1 MVSRC
6 DKTVFLPW
14 WVNVLLPRRLRPLP
28 ERPWWNLLS
37 TPEDNTRINVNDDT
51 VIGADDDTI
60 IRVPA
65 EETVVGSVDIIDD
78 STIIGNAVPS
88 DQTII
93 TSDDTV
99 IPETT
104 NEYNTLISSLMDTSV
119 GLSGQVDMQE
129 DLHADSGDTAPQQDI
144 VTRFRLRHINGT
156 KHLLSKPLIIGRLP
170 AASLRGGQAV
180 NLVMVASPEGLVSST
195 HARVEVQGDVVVVTD
210 LRSTNGTRVIIPGQP
225 TVLLAPGDSMA
236 LGVGAI
242 IDLGDGNR
250 LEVLG

>member
-1 MVSRC
+1 M
-6 DKTVFLPW
+6 
-14 WVNVLLPRRLRPLP
+14 
-28 ERPWWNLLS
+28 S

-65 EETVVGSVDIIDD
+65 DETVVGSVEVIED
-78 STIIGNAVPS
+78 STIIGGVVPS
-88 DQTII
+88 EETVI

-104 NEYNTLISSLMDTSV
+104 DEYNTLIGSLMDTSL
-119 GLSGQVDMQE
+119 GLNGLIETSAE
-129 DLHADSGDTAPQQDI
+129 ELLTDSGDTAPQQEL

-156 KHLLSKPLIIGRLP
+156 KHLLTKPLILGRLP
-170 AASLRGGQAV
+170 AAPLRGGQAV

>member
-1 MVSRC
+1 M
-6 DKTVFLPW
+6 
-14 WVNVLLPRRLRPLP
+14 
-28 ERPWWNLLS
+28 S

-65 EETVVGSVDIIDD
+65 DETMVGSVEVIED
-78 STIIGNAVPS
+78 STIIGGVVPS
-88 DQTII
+88 EETVI

-104 NEYNTLISSLMDTSV
+104 DEYNTLIGSLMDTSL
-119 GLSGQVDMQE
+119 GLSALIE
-129 DLHADSGDTAPQQDI
+129 EPDLESEAKSDSGDTAPQQEL
-144 VTRFRLRHINGT
+144 VTRFRLLHINGT
-156 KHLLSKPLIIGRLP
+156 KHLLTKPLIIGRLP
-170 AASLRGGQAV
+170 AAPLRGGQAV

-225 TVLLAPGDSMA
+225 TLLLAPGDSMA

>member
-1 MVSRC
+1 M
-6 DKTVFLPW
+6 
-14 WVNVLLPRRLRPLP
+14 
-28 ERPWWNLLS
+28 S

-65 EETVVGSVDIIDD
+65 DETVVGSVEVIDD
-78 STIIGNAVPS
+78 STIIGGVVPS
-88 DQTII
+88 EETVI

-104 NEYNTLISSLMDTSV
+104 DEYNTLIGSLMDTSL
-119 GLSGQVDMQE
+119 GLNGLIE
-129 DLHADSGDTAPQQDI
+129 APAEELLTDSGDTAPQQEL

-156 KHLLSKPLIIGRLP
+156 KHLLTKPLILGRLP
-170 AASLRGGQAV
+170 AAPLRGGQAV

-225 TVLLAPGDSMA
+225 TMLLAPGDSMA

>member
-1 MVSRC
+1 M
-6 DKTVFLPW
+6 
-14 WVNVLLPRRLRPLP
+14 
-28 ERPWWNLLS
+28 S
-37 TPEDNTRINVNDDT
+37 TPEDNTRINANDDT
-51 VIGADDDTI
+51 VIGPDDDTI

-65 EETVVGSVDIIDD
+65 DETVVDSVEVIED
-78 STIIGNAVPS
+78 STIIGGVVPS
-88 DQTII
+88 EETVI

-104 NEYNTLISSLMDTSV
+104 DEYNTLIGSLMDTSL
-119 GLSGQVDMQE
+119 GLNGLIETSAE
-129 DLHADSGDTAPQQDI
+129 ELLTDSGDTAPQQEL

-156 KHLLSKPLIIGRLP
+156 KHLLTKPLIIGRLP
-170 AASLRGGQAV
+170 AAPLRGGQAV

-210 LRSTNGTRVIIPGQP
+210 LRSTNGTRVMIPGQP

>member
-1 MVSRC
+1 M
-6 DKTVFLPW
+6 
-14 WVNVLLPRRLRPLP
+14 
-28 ERPWWNLLS
+28 S

-65 EETVVGSVDIIDD
+65 DETVVGSVEVIDD
-78 STIIGNAVPS
+78 STIIGGVVPS
-88 DQTII
+88 EETVI

-104 NEYNTLISSLMDTSV
+104 DEYNTLIGSLMDTSL
-119 GLSGQVDMQE
+119 GLNGLIETSAE
-129 DLHADSGDTAPQQDI
+129 ELLTDSGDTAPQQEL

-156 KHLLSKPLIIGRLP
+156 KHLLTKPLILGRLP
-170 AASLRGGQAV
+170 AAPLRGGQAV

>member
-1 MVSRC
+1 V
-6 DKTVFLPW
+6 
-14 WVNVLLPRRLRPLP
+14 
-28 ERPWWNLLS
+28 S
-37 TPEDNTRINVNDDT
+37 TPEDNTRINASDDT
-51 VIGADDDTI
+51 VIGVDASDDTI
-60 IRVPA
+60 ITVPID
-65 EETVVGSVDIIDD
+65 ETVVGSVEVIDD
-78 STIIGNAVPS
+78 NTVVGGAIPS
-88 DQTII
+88 EETVI

-104 NEYNTLISSLMDTSV
+104 DDYNTLVGSLMDTSL
-119 GLSGQVDMQE
+119 GLGGLIEAPDEHSID
-129 DLHADSGDTAPQQDI
+129 AADTAPQQEL
-144 VTRFRLRHINGT
+144 VSRFSLRHINGT
-156 KHLLSKPLIIGRLP
+156 KHLLSKPIIVGRLP
-170 AASLRGGQAV
+170 AAPLRGGQAV
-180 NLVMVASPEGLVSST
+180 NLVMVASPDGLVSST

>member
-1 MVSRC
+1 M
-6 DKTVFLPW
+6 
-14 WVNVLLPRRLRPLP
+14 
-28 ERPWWNLLS
+28 S

-65 EETVVGSVDIIDD
+65 DETMVDSVEVIED
-78 STIIGNAVPS
+78 STIIGGVVP
-88 DQTII
+88 TEETVI

-104 NEYNTLISSLMDTSV
+104 DEYNTLIGSLMDTSL
-119 GLSGQVDMQE
+119 GLNGLIETSAE
-129 DLHADSGDTAPQQDI
+129 ELLTDSGDTAPQQEL

-156 KHLLSKPLIIGRLP
+156 KHLLTKPLIIGRLP
-170 AASLRGGQAV
+170 AAPLRGGQAV
-180 NLVMVASPEGLVSST
+180 NLVMVASAEGLVSST

>member
-1 MVSRC
+1 M
-6 DKTVFLPW
+6 
-14 WVNVLLPRRLRPLP
+14 
-28 ERPWWNLLS
+28 S

-65 EETVVGSVDIIDD
+65 DETVVDSVEVIED
-78 STIIGNAVPS
+78 STIIGGVVP
-88 DQTII
+88 TEETVI

-104 NEYNTLISSLMDTSV
+104 DEYNTLIGSLMDTSL
-119 GLSGQVDMQE
+119 GLNGLIGAPAE
-129 DLHADSGDTAPQQDI
+129 ELLTDSGDTAPQQEL
-144 VTRFRLRHINGT
+144 VTRFRLLHINGT
-156 KHLLSKPLIIGRLP
+156 KHLLTKPLIIGRLP
-170 AASLRGGQAV
+170 AAPLRGGQAV

-210 LRSTNGTRVIIPGQP
+210 LRSMNGTRVIIPGQP